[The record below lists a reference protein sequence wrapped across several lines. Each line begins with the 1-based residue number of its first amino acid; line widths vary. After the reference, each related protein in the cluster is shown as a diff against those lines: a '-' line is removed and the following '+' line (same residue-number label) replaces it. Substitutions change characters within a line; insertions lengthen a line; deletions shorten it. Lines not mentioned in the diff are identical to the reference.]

1 VRNVWAG
8 VFLAMLLTAGCDRG
22 SHPQRIGTVAPNFTI
37 SDRTQT
43 IELSKYRG
51 HTVILNLWATW
62 CPPCILELPSLIQL
76 HREMPDVVI
85 IAISQDEDDA
95 VYRRFLDRHHID
107 FLTVR
112 DPTLRINHL
121 YGTLQIPESYVID
134 KNGILR
140 RKFVSAQDWTSPY
153 FIAYIKKLKSN
164 SRVGVPRG

>member
-1 VRNVWAG
+1 
-8 VFLAMLLTAGCDRG
+8 MLLTAGCDRG
-22 SHPQRIGTVAPNFTI
+22 SHPQRIGTVAPDFTV
-37 SDRTQT
+37 SDRTRT
-43 IELSKYRG
+43 VELSKYRG

-85 IAISQDEDDA
+85 IAISQDEDED
-95 VYRRFLDRHHID
+95 VYSRFLVQHHID

-140 RKFVSAQDWTSPY
+140 RKFVSAQDWTSPEI
-153 FIAYIKKLKSN
+153 IAYLKKL
-164 SRVGVPRG
+164 